1 MPRTDN
7 IRGVRTRLSENK
19 GSLKTTLR
27 ENESAQV
34 AATGVGMI
42 GSQRPTTPEEFRC
55 VVPVKVEVL
64 QEPTAGSLRY
74 RHQLGPVRE
83 GDRRAPLQS
92 LLP

>member
-1 MPRTDN
+1 MVLTDN
-7 IRGVRTRLSENK
+7 IRGFGTELIENEWPFR
-19 GSLKTTLR
+19 TTLH

-34 AATGVGMI
+34 AATGVEMI

-83 GDRRAPLQS
+83 GNRRAPLQS